1 MTVLGRVIEVWRY
14 PVKSFRGEPVE
25 RAELGERG
33 IPFDRA
39 WGVVDAASGKVLS
52 AKREAR
58 LLEGAAR
65 LDGDVAVLELPDG
78 AWRANDPTVHTALSA
93 WLGRDVRLEQAEAAE
108 QRSYEMNVSAED
120 EGSPTFDFPCP
131 PGTFFDAATLHVL
144 TTSSLRAIAGE
155 RPASAWDVRR
165 FRPTVLV
172 DTDGDGFVEDDWV
185 GQSLR
190 IGGAQAMFFA
200 PTVRCAMTTRAQ
212 GDLPRD
218 LEVVKT
224 INRSHQSN
232 LGAYG
237 IVEAPGPVSV
247 GDEVTLG

>member
-1 MTVLGRVIEVWRY
+1 VTVLGRVLEVWRY
-14 PVKSFRGEPVE
+14 PVKSLRGERVE
-25 RAELGERG
+25 RAELSERG

-39 WGVVDAASGKVLS
+39 WGVVDPASGKVLS

-58 LLEGAAR
+58 LLEGASR

-78 AWRANDPTVHTALSA
+78 EWRADDPAVHAALSA
-93 WLGRDVRLEQAEAAE
+93 WLGRDVRLAPADADE

-120 EGSPTFDFPCP
+120 EGSPTVDFPCP
-131 PGTFFDAATLHVL
+131 PGTFFDAAVLHVL
-144 TTSSLRAIAGE
+144 TTSSLRAIAAG

-172 DTDGDGFVEDDWV
+172 DTDGDEFLEDDWV

-200 PTVRCAMTTRAQ
+200 PTVRCVMTTRAQ
-212 GDLPRD
+212 ADLPRD

-237 IVEAPGPVSV
+237 IVQAPGPVSV
-247 GDEVTLG
+247 GDEVALD